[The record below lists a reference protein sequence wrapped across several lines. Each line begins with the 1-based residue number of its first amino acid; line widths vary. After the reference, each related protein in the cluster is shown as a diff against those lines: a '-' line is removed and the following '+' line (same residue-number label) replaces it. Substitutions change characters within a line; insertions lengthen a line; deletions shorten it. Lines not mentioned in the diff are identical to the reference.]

1 MVESRRRPPLVFIF
15 TVTLTG
21 ILNNTLVTP
30 AIPDILSDL
39 DVPDA
44 RSGLLVASGSAAGIV
59 VAPLIGFLA
68 DRFGRRSVL
77 VTCLTIFGSFG
88 LVAALSPTFE
98 ILLAA
103 RFLQGT
109 GSAGLI
115 NLAVVLIGDHW
126 TGLTRT
132 KLVGRNASVLTV
144 GLATMPLLSGAVT
157 EAASWRVT
165 FGLYTVALGTAAAA
179 WVVLD
184 RSRPAEALPIREQ
197 LSGAGTVLR
206 RPEVSVTLVVAVLV
220 FVLIFGLFLSV
231 FPLLLAD
238 RFGMGAGLRGIL
250 ISTPAF
256 TSTLV
261 AFNLGRIRSAL
272 SPRAV
277 VIAGGAGF
285 ALAFTGLGLSAV
297 IWLTVIAATMFGA
310 SEGALIPTVQDFAME
325 AAPDEHRG
333 SVVAVWVGAA
343 RFGQTIGPLLAS
355 LALTVWSPGTTLLA
369 GTVVG
374 TVMFLVGVLGPLARS
389 EKAVT
394 A

>member
-1 MVESRRRPPLVFIF
+1 MESRRRPPLPFIF

-30 AIPDILSDL
+30 AIPDILADL

-44 RSGLLVASGSAAGIV
+44 RSGLLVASGSVAGIV
-59 VAPLIGFLA
+59 VAPIMGFLA

-77 VTCLTIFGSFG
+77 VTCLTIFGVFG
-88 LVAALSPTFE
+88 LAAAASPSFE
-98 ILLAA
+98 FLIGA
-103 RFLQGT
+103 RFLQGV

-126 TGLTRT
+126 TGRERT
-132 KLVGRNASVLTV
+132 KLVGRNSAVLTV
-144 GLATMPLLSGAVT
+144 GLATMPLLSGIVT
-157 EAASWRVT
+157 EVANWRVT
-165 FGLYTVALGTAAAA
+165 FGLYTVALGTAVAG

-184 RSRPAEALPIREQ
+184 RSRPVSAPPIREQ
-197 LSGAGTVLR
+197 LSGAGTVIR
-206 RPEVSVTLVVAVLV
+206 RPEISVILVVAVLV

-238 RFGMGAGLRGIL
+238 RFGLEAGLRGIL
-250 ISTPAF
+250 ISTPAV

-261 AFNLGRIRSAL
+261 AFNLGRIRSVL

-277 VIAGGAGF
+277 VIMGGLGF
-285 ALAFTGLGLSAV
+285 TLAFAGLGLSAV
-297 IWLTVIAATMFGA
+297 IWFTVIAASAYGA
-310 SEGALIPTVQDFAME
+310 SEGALIPTLQDFAMQ

-333 SVVAVWVGAA
+333 AVVAVWVGAA
-343 RFGQTIGPLLAS
+343 RFGQTIGPLMAS
-355 LALTVWSPGTTLLA
+355 FALTLWSPGTTLLTGVA
-369 GTVVG
+369 IGA
-374 TVMFLVGVLGPLARS
+374 VMFLVGLLGPLSRAR
-389 EKAVT
+389 EAVT